1 MMFLSLML
9 LPSVVI
15 ADGPF
20 KCDTPAER
28 DADMD
33 AMMLMMSG
41 SLPPAVYSG
50 TICFFFSPYW
60 LRCAHHSTNNTRL
73 LFRML
78 LLLYTGPEGTP
89 FLYSKAAADFLFK
102 ATGVVFVNDGRF
114 VRIVCWQQEIFSTFR
129 ACFPSVLLCVD
140 FFLRMDKTKKKMR
153 SRYTPNNLSNVFFL
167 FLSWLL
173 VNIK

>member
-1 MMFLSLML
+1 MFLSLML

-50 TICFFFSPYW
+50 
-60 LRCAHHSTNNTRL
+60 
-73 LFRML
+73 
-78 LLLYTGPEGTP
+78 PEGTP

-114 VRIVCWQQEIFSTFR
+114 
-129 ACFPSVLLCVD
+129 
-140 FFLRMDKTKKKMR
+140 
-153 SRYTPNNLSNVFFL
+153 
-167 FLSWLL
+167 
-173 VNIK
+173 

>member
-1 MMFLSLML
+1 MMMFLSLML

-114 VRIVCWQQEIFSTFR
+114 VRIVCWQCKR
-129 ACFPSVLLCVD
+129 
-140 FFLRMDKTKKKMR
+140 FFLLFARVFPACCCVLISFSAWTKRKKKWEADTHLIISLM
-153 SRYTPNNLSNVFFL
+153 FFFCFCL
-167 FLSWLL
+167 DFS
-173 VNIK
+173 